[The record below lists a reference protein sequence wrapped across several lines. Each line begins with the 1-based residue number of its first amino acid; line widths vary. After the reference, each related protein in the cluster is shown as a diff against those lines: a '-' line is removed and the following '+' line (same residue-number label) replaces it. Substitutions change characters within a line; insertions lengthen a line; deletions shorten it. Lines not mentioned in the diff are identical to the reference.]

1 MRRWH
6 AWFFRPSVQLL
17 FWLLV
22 AVIGWVIVKS
32 GPPGSHGWAVQRPD
46 PVIMASPGTSVA
58 PEGWTGVAKAVM
70 PAVVNI
76 ATSKTTRGPG
86 QAPFFTDPFFR
97 FLPGAPEVEPRR
109 ERSLGSGVIITAD
122 GYASVAPRI
131 PMSSGSGDCRW
142 TRRNRGAAC

>member
-1 MRRWH
+1 
-6 AWFFRPSVQLL
+6 
-17 FWLLV
+17 
-22 AVIGWVIVKS
+22 
-32 GPPGSHGWAVQRPD
+32 
-46 PVIMASPGTSVA
+46 MASPGTSVA

-97 FLPGAPEVEPRR
+97 FFPGAPEVEPRR

-122 GYASVAPRI
+122 GYVLTNNHVVEGAEDIRVTLANRRERKAKLVGADPKTDLAVLKLSDSGLRGIPFSTRPR
-131 PMSSGSGDCRW
+131 
-142 TRRNRGAAC
+142 RGG